1 MKILIK
7 QRLVWVSILLLT
19 FFNVAFAAEPA
30 LEKLTVILDWFP
42 NPDHAPL
49 IIAQQ
54 QGFFKELG
62 LDVQLIGPADPTDP
76 PKWVA
81 TGKADIGITY
91 EPEFMEQVDHG
102 LPLIRVGT
110 LIDKPLDCIV
120 ALEESGIKSLADLKG
135 KRIGSGTGGI
145 SGLMVKKM
153 LEKSGLSS
161 KDVDVVN
168 VRYNLMQALL
178 SHKVDAVAGMMRN
191 VEVPQLESA
200 GHQAAAF
207 FPEDHGIPSYSVLI
221 FIAHTD
227 KLNDKRFPKFLSA
240 LQKAVAYLDLHPKE
254 TWEKFAKQYPEAN
267 NAVNREAWFATMPYF
282 AEDPAEFDSEEW
294 AHFADF
300 MLKNQMIK
308 KIQPMSRYAVV
319 LRQQT
324 AA

>member
-1 MKILIK
+1 MKILFIK
-7 QRLVWVSILLLT
+7 SLIGMALVMLT
-19 FFNVAFAAEPA
+19 VVNVAYAAEPA

-54 QGFFKELG
+54 QGFFKEVG

-76 PKWVA
+76 PKWIA
-81 TGKADIGITY
+81 TNKADIGLTY
-91 EPEFMEQVDHG
+91 EPEFMEQVDRG

-120 ALEESGIKSLADLKG
+120 ALQDSGIKTLADLKG

-145 SGLMVKKM
+145 SGIMVKAM

-161 KDVDVVN
+161 KDVEVVN
-168 VRYNLMQALL
+168 IRYNLTQALL
-178 SHKVDAVAGMMRN
+178 SHKVDAVTGMMRN

-200 GHQAAAF
+200 GYHASAF

-221 FIAHTD
+221 FIAHTANID
-227 KLNDKRFPKFLSA
+227 DKRFPRFLSA
-240 LQKAVAYLDLHPKE
+240 IQKAVAYLDTHPKE
-254 TWEKFAKQYPEAN
+254 TWEQFAKQYPESN

-282 AEDPAEFDSEEW
+282 AEDPAGFDSEEW
-294 AHFADF
+294 AHFAEF
-300 MLKNQMIK
+300 MFKNQMIK
-308 KIQPMSRYAVV
+308 KIQPLSRYAIV
-319 LRQQT
+319 LR
-324 AA
+324 